1 MIVGKYHIDYTMLT
15 LTIALTIIGFLQ
27 NSMFWIAAVI
37 PLILGTSK
45 VKEQPVSIDGGYDNE
60 N

>member
-15 LTIALTIIGFLQ
+15 LIIALIIIGFLQ
-27 NSMFWIAAVI
+27 NNMFWTAAVL

-45 VKEQPVSIDGGYDNE
+45 IEKQPASIDGGYDNE